1 MSVAQVLVQ
10 WNVRHGVG
18 VVAKCS
24 SAAHAAELLDAARTH
39 APRQLSVAQMEVLD
53 MISPPGE
60 GRETRFLGGVRKVPW
75 MPEWQ

>member
-24 SAAHAAELLDAARTH
+24 SAAHAGELLVAARTD
-39 APRQLSVAQMEVLD
+39 APRHLSVAQMEALD
-53 MISPPGE
+53 MISRPGE
-60 GRETRFLGGVRKVPW
+60 GRETRFLSGVVKVPW